1 MSHINNPHEY
11 YVDYNID
18 NREIAKDDIYIFD
31 NESVE
36 YRPNLVIELDSWK
49 ICKESNINYGNNII
63 NIENNNKNWYVLSY
77 YTHDEYNLVSLD
89 QKSMIDNI
97 LISLKN
103 WFRNSETF
111 SDNLSIENLYIVGIL
126 NKELFNIK
134 EYDIVRIIFK
144 NKLLESIEMTLL
156 TSNNIV
162 INILYNDKASHDTSF
177 SIDSSIIPM
186 KPIYILEYTIIK
198 DDLGLVL
205 SQSDKLNVY
214 EGINLL
220 NSVVSNSDIQEIE
233 IITKDQ
239 VNLEIYAIEN
249 GKFVMI
255 KKDISNVIICLDKIY
270 DQNINII
277 KKNLLIK
284 LLNFKSNNV
293 LYLSKI
299 YL

>member
-1 MSHINNPHEY
+1 MSHINNPNEY
-11 YVDYNID
+11 YVDYNIGS
-18 NREIAKDDIYIFD
+18 RETAKDDIYIFE

-36 YRPNLVIELDSWK
+36 YRPHLTIELDSWK
-49 ICKESNINYGNNII
+49 IFKESNINYGNNII

-77 YTHDEYNLVSLD
+77 YKHDEYNLVSLEE
-89 QKSMIDNI
+89 KSMIDNI

-103 WFRNSETF
+103 WFINSDIF

-126 NKELFNIK
+126 NKDLFNIK
-134 EYDIVRIIFK
+134 EYDVVRITFK
-144 NKLLESIEMTLL
+144 NKLLETIEMTLL
-156 TSNNIV
+156 TRNNIV
-162 INILYNDKASHDTSF
+162 INILYNGKASHDTSF
-177 SIDSSIIPM
+177 SIESSIIPM

-214 EGINLL
+214 EGITLL
-220 NSVVSNSDIQEIE
+220 NSVVSNSDIKEIE

-255 KKDISNVIICLDKIY
+255 KKDISNVIICLDRIY